1 MSSLHRL
8 LAVVCLAQAPAAFA
22 AKEESLSL
30 FENRRVSV
38 AVPEGCSYSAFKT
51 EDGLATVKISNPSG
65 NIALEVSFLP
75 DPAGQFA
82 AARERAELMVERFQ
96 FYVEG
101 SVEKAMQFEELSP
114 QSGAGTYCTFTD
126 SKLVGRKD
134 FPPGEFLHAT
144 VGLKTWP
151 GVIAIFT
158 LFSNDPVS
166 PAHQAAMKLL
176 RESMQER
183 PVPLR

>member
-1 MSSLHRL
+1 MPSLHRL
-8 LAVVCLAQAPAAFA
+8 FAAVCLVPALTALA

-51 EDGLATVKISNPSG
+51 EDGLATVKISNAQGS
-65 NIALEVSFLP
+65 IALEVSFLP
-75 DPAGQFA
+75 DPAGQFN
-82 AARERAELMVERFQ
+82 AARDRAELMVERFQ
-96 FYVEG
+96 FYVAG
-101 SVEKAMQFEELSP
+101 SVEKAMQFEELRP
-114 QSGAGTYCTFTD
+114 RSGAGTYCTFTD
-126 SKLVGRKD
+126 AKLVGRKD

-151 GVIAIFT
+151 GVVAIFT

-176 RESMQER
+176 RESLQER